1 MLSLSHLIN
10 PWSHYGKIYPIYDCL
25 TTSFW
30 IISLAIKAIMFQSR
44 QIITA
49 YLEMHT
55 PNDLRTIY
63 VRNAII
69 WALVPFYW
77 KVWHMYNKN
86 VKIWENLIWKSSPLN
101 SLIQFN
107 PNNDGIVLGFSPLKM
122 NNVITNY
129 ILTILHLNS
138 AWMVI
143 EWTVTNFHV
152 FFLLIRS
159 PRWLPLQDRN

>member
-1 MLSLSHLIN
+1 M
-10 PWSHYGKIYPIYDCL
+10 
-25 TTSFW
+25 
-30 IISLAIKAIMFQSR
+30 
-44 QIITA
+44 
-49 YLEMHT
+49 
-55 PNDLRTIY
+55 
-63 VRNAII
+63 
-69 WALVPFYW
+69 VPFYW

-86 VKIWENLIWKSSPLN
+86 VKIWQNLIWKSSPLN

-107 PNNDGIVLGFSPLKM
+107 PNNDGIVLGFSPLKT

-152 FFLLIRS
+152 FFCWSEVQDDCHCRTEIKQSRVHQTRQSGWNSYPISAQDSKAKLKT
-159 PRWLPLQDRN
+159 PCFFLQVTPFLQIICTLW